1 MVRTDRQA
9 IQLLE
14 LLPKLP
20 VQEFLGVCR
29 ILKVQIITDDLKPVP
44 MDQLVENVLV
54 NFVAANRQRRRELLK
69 IVKAATR

>member
-9 IQLLE
+9 MQLLE

-29 ILKVQIITDDLKPVP
+29 ILKVQIITEDLKPVP

>member
-29 ILKVQIITDDLKPVP
+29 ILKVQIITEDLKPVP

>member
-29 ILKVQIITDDLKPVP
+29 ILKVQIITEDLKPVP

-54 NFVAANRQRRRELLK
+54 NFIAANRQRRRELLK